1 MGGWEVRLSKGAVVS
16 VRLTDTDRAR
26 LQQTADRYG
35 MSLSEFIRLRVLRSL
50 LTEEHTVNIPPYV
63 STTVASPVTVIW
75 NYDWPKT
82 A

>member
-1 MGGWEVRLSKGAVVS
+1 MANSSVVS
-16 VRLTDTDRAR
+16 VRLSEDDRAR
-26 LQQTADRYG
+26 LQQAADRYG

-50 LTEEHTVNIPPYV
+50 LAEEHTVNIPPYV
-63 STTVASPVTVIW
+63 STTAATPVTVIW

>member
-1 MGGWEVRLSKGAVVS
+1 MAKSSVVS

-26 LQQTADRYG
+26 LQQAADRYG

-50 LTEEHTVNIPPYV
+50 LGEEHTVNIPPYV
-63 STTVASPVTVIW
+63 STTASALVNIIW
-75 NYDWPKT
+75 SSDWPKT